1 MASNAAQANRSAKNW
16 LATLTKTPAI
26 PVVIIGIA
34 LFFVT
39 GIFKPLSLNFNAVA
53 SIVFFTILL
62 SIASAGQTMVLI
74 GGGMD
79 FSVGAVM
86 SSSALIATYVMQG
99 QDGHFI
105 QVLIF
110 SILMG
115 AAVGFVNGVC
125 SVKIGLP
132 AMIVTMAISNVVTR
146 LQYVLTQGTPSG
158 APGKL
163 FRATVTT
170 RFFGYIPSI
179 LLYAAV
185 IFPIVYYLMN
195 YSRFGKQV
203 YLVGNNSTAAS
214 LCGVKVS
221 RIQILT
227 YVFSGMIAAF
237 AGLLGVAYMGNARCQ
252 MFDNYAFDSLVA
264 VIVGGTSFNGGIG
277 SFTGTI
283 AGAFLMTVIS
293 NSLTIFNFQQSV
305 SYIINGIIMILLL
318 VTYNRTKSV
327 RQ

>member
-1 MASNAAQANRSAKNW
+1 MASKTATSKSGNGLLNTVAKNPA
-16 LATLTKTPAI
+16 LAA
-26 PVVIIGIA
+26 VIIGVA
-34 LFFVT
+34 LFLIT
-39 GIFKPLSLNFNAVA
+39 GIFKPLSLNLGAVS
-53 SIVFFTILL
+53 SIVFFTVLL
-62 SIASAGQTMVLI
+62 SIAAAGQTMVLI

-86 SSSALIATYVMQG
+86 SSSALITTYVMQG
-99 QDGHFI
+99 QEGHFL
-105 QVLIF
+105 QVFLF
-110 SILMG
+110 SIAMG
-115 AAVGFVNGVC
+115 AAVGFINGVC

-146 LQYVLTQGTPSG
+146 MQYVLTQGTPGGTPS
-158 APGKL
+158 KF

-170 RFFGYIPSI
+170 RFFNYIPSI

-185 IFPIVYYLMN
+185 IFPIIYYLLKF
-195 YSRFGKQV
+195 SRFGKQV
-203 YLVGNNSTAAS
+203 YLVGNNPTAAG

-237 AGLLGVAYMGNARCQ
+237 AGLLGVAYMGTARCQ

-264 VIVGGTSFNGGIG
+264 VIVGGTSFSGGIG
-277 SFTGTI
+277 TFTGTI

-293 NSLTIFNFQQSV
+293 NSLTIFNFTQSV
-305 SYIINGIIMILLL
+305 SYIINGVIMILLL